1 MLKDTLDDLKASIQK
16 AHEALRRDLARV
28 RTGRANPDILDSVRV
43 DYYGTP
49 TPLKQMASISVPE
62 PRMIMIKP
70 FERSSIR
77 SIETA
82 ILQGE
87 LGLNPSNDGE
97 VIRLPMPPLTEER
110 RRDLTKVAK
119 KNGEE
124 CKVAIRKA
132 RHEAK
137 DMIDALEKD
146 GDIGRDDAERG
157 KKELEE
163 IVKAGIAEVDT
174 IVAKKE
180 KDILEV

>member
-1 MLKDTLDDLKASIQK
+1 MIQDTLDDLKSSIHK

-43 DYYGTP
+43 EYYGTP

-62 PRMIMIKP
+62 PRMIMLKP
-70 FERSSIR
+70 FERSTIR
-77 SIETA
+77 NIESA
-82 ILQGE
+82 IMQAD

-97 VIRLPMPPLTEER
+97 LIRIPMPPLTEER
-110 RRDLTKVAK
+110 RREMTKVAR

-132 RHEAK
+132 RHDAK

-146 GDIGRDDAERG
+146 GDVGKDDADRG

-163 IVKAGIAEVDT
+163 IVKGGIAEVDA